1 MVGPTGILSDIW
13 EVRPMPCSLAVL
25 GHDKRVVGAARWSFP
40 GPTHLDSAAVAIHC
54 AQPIRRPDP
63 PPPPPPPA
71 AAAARSCFP
80 IKTRGRQRRFSRPD
94 DEMSGFL
101 NAVKW
106 RQEGKRFDPRA
117 FFLVADV
124 LFCCCFFLDKNKR
137 ENRKVKKKK

>member
-1 MVGPTGILSDIW
+1 
-13 EVRPMPCSLAVL
+13 MPCSLAVL
-25 GHDKRVVGAARWSFP
+25 GHDKRVVGAFP
-40 GPTHLDSAAVAIHC
+40 GPTHPDSAAVVIHC
-54 AQPIRRPDP
+54 VQVS
-63 PPPPPPPA
+63 PPPA
-71 AAAARSCFP
+71 AAAARSYFP

-124 LFCCCFFLDKNKR
+124 LFCCCFFWTKTR